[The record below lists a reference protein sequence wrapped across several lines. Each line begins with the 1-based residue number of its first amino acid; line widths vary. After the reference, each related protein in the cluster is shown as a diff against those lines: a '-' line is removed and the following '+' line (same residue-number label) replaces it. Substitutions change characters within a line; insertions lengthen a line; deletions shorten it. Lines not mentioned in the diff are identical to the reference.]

1 MALLFLCAG
10 LEGHPNVIR
19 QTTVSLLHPV
29 NPFLQAAKLD
39 TDVIRPA
46 SFLNPLNNMLN
57 NHQNSTSFYL
67 TVCRLHSIFLSP
79 KFTYMSDQKL
89 FNDLLKNNVM
99 FKVPETQVFIY
110 HMSLGNDNFFLSH
123 LVYLCLEDLQIC

>member
-1 MALLFLCAG
+1 MLFLCTG

-39 TDVIRPA
+39 TDVIHPA

-57 NHQNSTSFYL
+57 NHQNCSSPSFYL
-67 TVCRLHSIFLSP
+67 TICRLHSIFLSP
-79 KFTYMSDQKL
+79 KFIYTSDRKL
-89 FNDLLKNNVM
+89 NDLLKDNVM

-110 HMSLGNDNFFLSH
+110 HLSLGNDNFFLFHSI
-123 LVYLCLEDLQIC
+123 YLCLEDLQIY